1 MESFSP
7 AASPLAPRRAAR
19 IAQVKF
25 MALAI
30 EARDPS
36 RPRILGPD
44 PRNGPGAAPPRPGA
58 RLLSFL
64 ARIAFRVIG
73 RPVAA
78 RP

>member
-7 AASPLAPRRAAR
+7 AASPHAPRRAAR
-19 IAQVKF
+19 LAQVKF
-25 MALAI
+25 MALPR
-30 EARDPS
+30 EAGAPAET
-36 RPRILGPD
+36 PTLGPG
-44 PRNGPGAAPPRPGA
+44 PRSGRDAAHPRPGA

-64 ARIAFRVIG
+64 ARFAFRVIG

>member
-19 IAQVKF
+19 IARVKF
-25 MALAI
+25 MALPL

-36 RPRILGPD
+36 PAVAQPRS
-44 PRNGPGAAPPRPGA
+44 GA
-58 RLLSFL
+58 RLLAFL
-64 ARIAFRVIG
+64 ARIAFRAIG

>member
-7 AASPLAPRRAAR
+7 AASPLAPRRGAR

-25 MALAI
+25 MALPL
-30 EARDPS
+30 EAGDP
-36 RPRILGPD
+36 PP
-44 PRNGPGAAPPRPGA
+44 AADHPRPGA
-58 RLLSFL
+58 RLLAFL

>member
-25 MALAI
+25 MALAL
-30 EARDPS
+30 EAKDP
-36 RPRILGPD
+36 PRAPTVGPG
-44 PRNGPGAAPPRPGA
+44 PRSGPGAAHPRSGA
-58 RLLSFL
+58 RLLAFL
-64 ARIAFRVIG
+64 ARIASRVIG